1 MINKL
6 TALRNTL
13 AQVETKGNNT
23 VLMGDCLK
31 YLDQMIAEEQS
42 KAETKADAE

>member
-13 AQVETKGNNT
+13 AQIETKGGNT
-23 VLMGDCLK
+23 ILMGDCLK
-31 YLDQMIAEEQS
+31 YLDQMIAEEQVKEDT
-42 KAETKADAE
+42 KAE